1 MCAMTRRII
10 VLLVLL
16 SSAALLAQRPS
27 GDWTQWR
34 GPNRDG
40 TAPAFTPPK
49 AWPDML
55 TRRWKIEVGLG
66 YSTPLIV
73 GDRLFTFTR
82 QGDDEVVMALD
93 AASGK
98 QIWATKY
105 PAPYSPVKAAM
116 AHGTGPKGTPVF
128 ADGKLFTFGISGIL
142 TAFDAATGKQL
153 WQKPAPE
160 VGPTFTTSQSPIVDR
175 NMLIVHLGGNNK
187 GALTAFDPNTGTP
200 RWQWDGDGPAYGSP
214 VVADIAGTRQIVTF
228 TYQNLVGVAV
238 DTGELLWKRPF
249 RSASE
254 VNSVTPIVIGDTV
267 VVSGGGNGVAAVRI
281 AKTGNQWSFS
291 DAWTMTDAE
300 FRFSNL
306 VLAGDALFGLGHQGS
321 GTYVIIDAKTGK
333 LVWKSEPRAA
343 ANAAF
348 VRAGNYLLVLEAD
361 GELLVADANNKTAFT
376 PIKRYRVA
384 DADTWP
390 APSLSGNRI
399 FVKDVS
405 SLTLW
410 TVD

>member
-1 MCAMTRRII
+1 MRKQ
-10 VLLVLL
+10 LVALVILL
-16 SSAALLAQRPS
+16 SSSGPFAQRP

-40 TAPAFTPPK
+40 TAPAFTVPN
-49 AWPDML
+49 AWPEKL
-55 TRRWKIEVGLG
+55 TQRWKLEVGLG

-73 GDRLFTFTR
+73 GDRIYTFTR
-82 QGDDEVVMALD
+82 QGDDEVVAALE
-93 AASGK
+93 AATGK
-98 QIWATKY
+98 PIWSTKY
-105 PAPYSPVKAAM
+105 PAPYTVVKAAM
-116 AHGTGPKGTPVF
+116 AHGPGPKGTPVF
-128 ADGKLFTFGISGIL
+128 ADNKIFTFGISGIL
-142 TAFDAATGKQL
+142 SAFDAATGKQL

-175 NMLIVHLGGNNK
+175 NLLIVHVGGNNK
-187 GALTAFDPNTGTP
+187 GALTAFDPSTGSP
-200 RWQWDGDGPAYGSP
+200 KWQWDGDGPAYGSP

-254 VNSVTPIVIGDTV
+254 VNSITPIVMGDTV
-267 VVSGGGNGVAAVRI
+267 VASGGGNGVVAVKI
-281 AKTGNQWSFS
+281 AKAGSQWSFS
-291 DAWTMTDAE
+291 EAWTMTDAE

-306 VLAGDALFGLGHQGS
+306 VLAGDVLFGLGHQGS

-333 LVWKSEPRAA
+333 LVWKGEPRAA

-361 GELLVADANNKTAFT
+361 GELLVADATNTTAFT
-376 PIKRYRVA
+376 PIKRYKVA

-390 APSLSGNRI
+390 APALSGNRI

-410 TVD
+410 TFD